1 MDEVLQTESPA
12 VPDQAAKPRK
22 STSFYVKRTIGLILL
37 LLLAGVFFYSA
48 YTKLGIFVRWSI
60 PSDHSSFPI
69 TVYSDDNT
77 FDSFQ
82 WTFFDLGISSI
93 LLTGIIAR
101 VMIGLEIL
109 LGLFL
114 VCHIF
119 LKSFTYKAVIAI
131 LSVFIVYL
139 LVVIMKQGNTGN
151 CGCFGNQVSMTP
163 LQAIWKN
170 LGMIAATLV
179 LWKIYDV
186 QPYNKSGNTIIFLT
200 ALLFSVAF
208 IVPFVFRLLY
218 VGTDPEAPK
227 TATTINLD
235 QLYDFTPA
243 PTVDLRKGKHIVAFM
258 SLTCPHCKKA
268 AYLLQIIHHEHPD
281 YPIYMVLDGSETF
294 LKKFFDETHAE
305 DVPHLYFHHTPEF
318 MAMAGASVPSIVW
331 MNNGNVEYKSTYA
344 YYQLDPKFMA
354 QWFKK

>member
-1 MDEVLQTESPA
+1 MDEVLQTDPA
-12 VPDQAAKPRK
+12 APEVMPKPRK
-22 STSFYVKRTIGLILL
+22 SASYYVKRTIGLLL
-37 LLLAGVFFYSA
+37 LLVLAGVFFYSA
-48 YTKLGIFVRWSI
+48 YSKLGIFVRWSI
-60 PSDHSSFPI
+60 PSDHTSFPI
-69 TVYSDDNT
+69 AIYSDDNT

-101 VMIGLEIL
+101 VMIGLEVL

-131 LSVFIVYL
+131 LSIFIVYL

-186 QPYNKSGNTIIFLT
+186 RPYKYQEYICLFVAAIALSTPFL
-200 ALLFSVAF
+200 LRFM
-208 IVPFVFRLLY
+208 Y

-235 QLYDFTPA
+235 QLYNFTPA
-243 PTVDLRKGKHIVAFM
+243 PPVDLRKGKHIVAFM

-281 YPIYMVLDGSETF
+281 YPIYLVLDGSETF

-318 MAMAGASVPSIVW
+318 MAMAGPSVPSIIW
-331 MNNGNVEYKSTYA
+331 INNGNVEYKSTYA